1 MARRIIVLLALL
13 CGLSS
18 CGTGIYVPD
27 ADAYTTN
34 PFKYTTL
41 KSTFTVQKTWDEALA
56 PLPCTALKNIGKT
69 WFIEGR
75 VVANGL
81 VYKDQPLKDPTAVAA
96 IGQKFAR
103 HIGPGC

>member
-1 MARRIIVLLALL
+1 MKRWAIVSLVLLP
-13 CGLSS
+13 GLSS

-27 ADAYTTN
+27 ADAYVTN
-34 PFKYTTL
+34 PFKYTSL
-41 KSTFTVQKTWDEALA
+41 KGLVTVHQTWDTALA
-56 PLPCTALKNIGKT
+56 PIPCKSLKFIGKT

-75 VVANGL
+75 VEANGL
-81 VYKDQPLKDPTAVAA
+81 LFKDQPLTDPTAVAA